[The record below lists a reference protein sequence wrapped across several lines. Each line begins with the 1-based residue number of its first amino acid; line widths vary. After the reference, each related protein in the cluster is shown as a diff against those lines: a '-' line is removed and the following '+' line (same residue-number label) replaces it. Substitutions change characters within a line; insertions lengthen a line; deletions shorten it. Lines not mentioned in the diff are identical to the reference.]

1 MCYTDATCMK
11 MNVHMRIPIM
21 CVKRRV
27 CVRERGIMGTIIL
40 IHISYLK
47 LLLLEYSIDLYII
60 IYTKKIRIKKVYMF
74 IVLKSMCFGDKGIE
88 CHFQQYFSYI
98 VVVRWR
104 KLENAEKTF
113 DLLQV
118 TDKFCPFKVVW
129 RLQGVV
135 ENLTR

>member
-1 MCYTDATCMK
+1 MCYTDVTCMK

-27 CVRERGIMGTIIL
+27 CERERGIMGTIIL

-88 CHFQQYFSYI
+88 RHFQQYFIYMI
-98 VVVRWR
+98 
-104 KLENAEKTF
+104 
-113 DLLQV
+113 
-118 TDKFCPFKVVW
+118 KVKISKPV
-129 RLQGVV
+129 
-135 ENLTR
+135 